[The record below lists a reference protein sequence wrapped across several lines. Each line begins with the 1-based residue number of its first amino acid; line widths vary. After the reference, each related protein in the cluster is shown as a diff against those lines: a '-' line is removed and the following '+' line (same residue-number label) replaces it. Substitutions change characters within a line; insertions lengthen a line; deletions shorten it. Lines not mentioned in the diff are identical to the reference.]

1 MDKIPC
7 VLHLSSLPLSR
18 GGIESFLVSITNGL
32 SNHYDIVVASRGD
45 ESFQEKINEAGGRSA
60 LWNVK
65 SILDI
70 GAYFWLLELVKRER
84 PSLIHIHDARAGWI
98 GRLVLAVKHI
108 PVIMTVHLPS
118 YYYRRDRFP
127 HLWRRFYTLIET
139 ILNYTVTT
147 KVVYPSK
154 SGYQYALQEKIVP
167 AQIAVCI
174 PNGINTRQ
182 FSVSTNEINAFRS
195 EMEVE
200 REQPVICTLGRLSIE
215 KNISLIISAF
225 TQIKAQYFPV
235 YLWIVGDGP
244 ERINLEEQVKTS
256 EVSEYIRFLSGDQ
269 NLALPLA
276 ACDIFVLASWYEGG
290 RTLSVMEAQVSGK
303 PCAVTKV
310 GDLPQMVENGVHGF
324 VFPEGD
330 VNACTK
336 AIEKLLADSPLRK
349 KMGQAAR
356 RMASKEYGV
365 EKMLADYEKLYQTML
380 A

>member
-45 ESFQEKINEAGGRSA
+45 ESFREKIHEAGGRSV
-60 LWNVK
+60 LWDVK

-70 GAYFWLLELVKRER
+70 RAYFWLLELVKRER

-98 GRLVLAVKHI
+98 GRFVLAVKHI

-127 HLWRRFYTLIET
+127 HLWQRFYTLIET

-182 FSVSTNEINAFRS
+182 FFVSTNEINAFRS
-195 EMEVE
+195 KMKVE

-225 TQIKAQYFPV
+225 TQIKEKYFPI

-256 EVSEYIRFLSGDQ
+256 GVSEYIRFLSGNQ

-303 PCAVTKV
+303 PCAVTRV

-365 EKMLADYEKLYQTML
+365 EKMLADYEKLYQTVL